1 MKLIGTSSDKEETK
15 MTLFLLRQSKNP
27 NRIASM
33 EGIFRKDFDAV
44 EDAVK
49 YVARNKSC
57 YIHRIRS
64 SRRDKQIFW
73 SKLSSIWREC

>member
-1 MKLIGTSSDKEETK
+1 
-15 MTLFLLRQSKNP
+15 MTLFLVRHSKNP
-27 NRIASM
+27 NRSTSVT
-33 EGIFRKDFDAV
+33 GIFRKDFDTI

-49 YVARNKSC
+49 YITRNNSC

-73 SKLSSIWREC
+73 SKLYSIWRCANEN